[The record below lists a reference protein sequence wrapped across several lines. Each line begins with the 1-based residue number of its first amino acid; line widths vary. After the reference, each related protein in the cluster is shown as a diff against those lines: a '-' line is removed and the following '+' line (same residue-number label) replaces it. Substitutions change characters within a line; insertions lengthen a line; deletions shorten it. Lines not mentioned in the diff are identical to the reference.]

1 MERPLPAKLRV
12 LVVGL
17 GHMGVTHAKAYD
29 RLDGYELAGLCCR
42 SIAKRNDI
50 VKAWPDVARFAD
62 YGEALARVKPDVVS
76 VNTWPDTHADFA
88 VRAFQAGAHVFLEK
102 PIAETVGDAERV
114 VAAAKAN
121 NRKLLVGLGPRH
133 SPTWVRFMDLARGL
147 GKPLVM
153 RMNLNQRSIGP
164 AWTWH
169 KDLMKS
175 LSPIVDCGVHYVD
188 MMCHMT
194 GAKPVRVHA
203 IGARLADE
211 IAPEMYNYGQLQV
224 VFDDGSVGWYEAAWG
239 PQISEV
245 AFFVKDVFG
254 PKGGVHIVVEDPRDM
269 LVAGATSAVSSDIHT
284 HSKSGAIRMHHARL
298 LPDQSLAESD
308 EEFQIADQ
316 PDHDEMSVRKQR
328 FLLDAIHGKH
338 DLADH
343 MRDAVNSLRI
353 VLAADESIRTG
364 RAIEM

>member
-1 MERPLPAKLRV
+1 
-12 LVVGL
+12 
-17 GHMGVTHAKAYD
+17 
-29 RLDGYELAGLCCR
+29 
-42 SIAKRNDI
+42 
-50 VKAWPDVARFAD
+50 
-62 YGEALARVKPDVVS
+62 
-76 VNTWPDTHADFA
+76 
-88 VRAFQAGAHVFLEK
+88 
-102 PIAETVGDAERV
+102 
-114 VAAAKAN
+114 
-121 NRKLLVGLGPRH
+121 
-133 SPTWVRFMDLARGL
+133 
-147 GKPLVM
+147 M

-169 KDLMKS
+169 KNLMKS
-175 LSPIVDCGVHYVD
+175 LAPIVDCGVHYVD

-211 IAPEMYNYGQLQV
+211 IAREMYNYGQLQV

-269 LVAGATSAVSSDIHT
+269 LVAGATSTVSSDIHT
-284 HSKSGAIRMHHARL
+284 HAKSGAIRLHHARL

-328 FLLDAIHGKH
+328 FLLDAIHGKR

-353 VLAADESIRTG
+353 VLAADESVRTG
-364 RAIEM
+364 RAVEL

>member
-1 MERPLPAKLRV
+1 MPAKLRV

-17 GHMGVTHAKAYD
+17 GHMGVTHAKAYN
-29 RLDGYELAGLCCR
+29 RIDGYQLAGLCCR

-50 VKAWPDVARFAD
+50 IKAWPDVARFAD
-62 YGEALARVKPDVVS
+62 
-76 VNTWPDTHADFA
+76 
-88 VRAFQAGAHVFLEK
+88 
-102 PIAETVGDAERV
+102 
-114 VAAAKAN
+114 
-121 NRKLLVGLGPRH
+121 
-133 SPTWVRFMDLARGL
+133 
-147 GKPLVM
+147 
-153 RMNLNQRSIGP
+153 
-164 AWTWH
+164 
-169 KDLMKS
+169 
-175 LSPIVDCGVHYVD
+175 
-188 MMCHMT
+188 
-194 GAKPVRVHA
+194 
-203 IGARLADE
+203 
-211 IAPEMYNYGQLQV
+211 YNYGQLQV

-338 DLADH
+338 DLGDH